1 MALSFLKKD
10 GRILARG
17 GVFVRLGEAGGVGR
31 RALLFLPQIL
41 VVVVDVADA
50 NGVVGYYS
58 SRLLTLVHYAFLLC
72 TSRPIRT
79 QLLVLLL
86 L

>member
-1 MALSFLKKD
+1 MLPGASKYVRNAFVAGSSLALSFLKKD

-41 VVVVDVADA
+41 VVVVDVVF
-50 NGVVGYYS
+50 VVEEACS
-58 SRLLTLVHYAFLLC
+58 
-72 TSRPIRT
+72 
-79 QLLVLLL
+79 
-86 L
+86 